1 VGKVGVV
8 GFMGAMGNSLLGR
21 YGGVLGRDGVFEMV
35 IHIENGCT
43 KGIG

>member
-1 VGKVGVV
+1 MGKVGVV

-21 YGGVLGRDGVFEMV
+21 YGGVSGREGVSEMV
-35 IHIENGCT
+35 NHIENGCT